1 MLKVVRQAMASSRG
15 DCWTGRDIDVTEGQ
29 IGILVSAAAILA
41 VAAALWRQRA
51 LGTMPLAVVV
61 ACVLG
66 VSGFL
71 VLSF

>member
-1 MLKVVRQAMASSRG
+1 MLKVVRQAMASSCG

-41 VAAALWRQRA
+41 TAAALWRQQV
-51 LGTMPLAVVV
+51 LGIVPLAVVV

>member
-1 MLKVVRQAMASSRG
+1 MG
-15 DCWTGRDIDVTEGQ
+15 VTEGQ

-41 VAAALWRQRA
+41 VAAALWRQQV
-51 LGTMPLAVVV
+51 LGTVPLAVAV

>member
-1 MLKVVRQAMASSRG
+1 MTAGQE
-15 DCWTGRDIDVTEGQ
+15 DINVTEGQ

-41 VAAALWRQRA
+41 VAAALWRQQA
-51 LGTMPLAVVV
+51 LGTVPLAVVV